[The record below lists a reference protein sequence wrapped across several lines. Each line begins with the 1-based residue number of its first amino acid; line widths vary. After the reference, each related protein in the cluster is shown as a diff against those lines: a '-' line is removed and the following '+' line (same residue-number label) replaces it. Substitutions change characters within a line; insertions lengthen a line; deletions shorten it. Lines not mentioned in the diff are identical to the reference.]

1 IRIVELAGVEEP
13 ETAADAPE
21 WIRQPA
27 AYLTFNA
34 LVPRMRS
41 PELITW
47 AAERARAAEAQLK
60 GRRGSTRSSGSGAS
74 VGEIKHIPHW

>member
-1 IRIVELAGVEEP
+1 MPFISLRDLEINIGVLQVQALALKPAEFEAAERAAAIRIVELAGVEEP

-47 AAERARAAEAQLK
+47 A
-60 GRRGSTRSSGSGAS
+60 
-74 VGEIKHIPHW
+74 